1 MTARRRVL
9 VHHPETVGY
18 DNADGAGVL
27 VHLAPVSS
35 TPESPSTRIAAE
47 IRHRI
52 TTGHL
57 RPGDRIPSARQIT
70 REYGVA
76 LATATR
82 VLAALRNDGLVRAVP
97 GVGTVVVAPGPLD
110 GSPVRGTS
118 GADGARTRRPDG
130 PELSRERVVRAA
142 VTIADAE
149 GLAGLS
155 MRRAAA
161 ELGTPTM
168 SLYRHVSS
176 KDELVLLMV
185 DAVFADHPPPP
196 GAPDDAGSWR
206 AGLETEARI
215 QWDVYRRHRWL
226 AEVLSMSRP
235 QLMPNGARHTEWVMH
250 ALDPLGLDPGV
261 QLHATVTL
269 FAYVRGIAINFEAED
284 AAERDTGMT
293 SVEWMDAQDAANTAF
308 FEAGPFPTLARL
320 SRDHPEVSLDLES
333 LFEFGL
339 HRLLD
344 GFAVLF
350 GDGAPG
356 ATSGRP

>member
-1 MTARRRVL
+1 L
-9 VHHPETVGY
+9 
-18 DNADGAGVL
+18 
-27 VHLAPVSS
+27 
-35 TPESPSTRIAAE
+35 RIAAE

-52 TTGHL
+52 ATGHL

-97 GVGTVVVAPGPLD
+97 GVGTVVVPPQPRD
-110 GSPVRGTS
+110 DSPVRGTS

-130 PELSRERVVRAA
+130 PELSRERIVRAA
-142 VTIADAE
+142 ITIADAE

-185 DAVFADHPPPP
+185 DTVFADHPPPP
-196 GAPDDAGSWR
+196 DDAGPWR

-261 QLHATVTL
+261 QLHTTVTF
-269 FAYVRGIAINFEAED
+269 FAYVRGIAINFEAEEV
-284 AAERDTGMT
+284 AERDTGMT
-293 SVEWMDAQDAANTAF
+293 SVEWMNEQDAAHTAF

-320 SRDHPEVSLDLES
+320 SREHPEVTLDLES

-339 HRLLD
+339 QRLLD

-350 GDGAPG
+350 GESAPR
-356 ATSGRP
+356 ATSGQP

>member
-1 MTARRRVL
+1 MTTRESVL
-9 VHHPETVGY
+9 VHHPETAAYGDANGV
-18 DNADGAGVL
+18 GVL
-27 VHLAPVSS
+27 VHSASVNP

-97 GVGTVVVAPGPLD
+97 GVGTVVVAPGPRD
-110 GSPVRGTS
+110 ESAVRGTS
-118 GADGARTRRPDG
+118 SAGGTRTRRPDG
-130 PELSRERVVRAA
+130 PELSRERIVRAA
-142 VTIADAE
+142 IAIADAD

-185 DAVFADHPPPP
+185 DAVFADHPPPS
-196 GAPDDAGSWR
+196 GAPDEVGSWR
-206 AGLETEARI
+206 AGLEAVARI

-235 QLMPNGARHTEWVMH
+235 LLMPNGVKHTEWVMR
-250 ALDPLGLDPGV
+250 ALDPLHLHPGI

-269 FAYVRGIAINFEAED
+269 SAYVRGIAINLEAEE

-293 SVEWMDAQDAANTAF
+293 SVEWMQARDEAHAEF
-308 FEAGPFPTLARL
+308 FEAGPYPTLARL
-320 SRDHPEVSLDLES
+320 SREAPEVSLDLES

-339 HRLLD
+339 FRLLD

-350 GDGAPG
+350 GE
-356 ATSGRP
+356 